1 MSLNAS
7 LYHVQKRTKTS
18 KLRLKSASSGDG
30 FSTHTFTA
38 AVTDV
43 SSVNRI
49 VLVTHNLMAQI
60 IFYTCQLS
68 RARTAP
74 PAFAAVFMKSWACFT
89 DWNHRSYRPL
99 TFLSSALRLT
109 SNCST
114 KNLRQRGT
122 WPQQG
127 GIFVE
132 YTMNAFRLAVSG
144 TFTKR
149 TSGHCL
155 ERRTVLYS
163 LTILSSVSKSP
174 LH

>member
-1 MSLNAS
+1 
-7 LYHVQKRTKTS
+7 
-18 KLRLKSASSGDG
+18 
-30 FSTHTFTA
+30 
-38 AVTDV
+38 
-43 SSVNRI
+43 
-49 VLVTHNLMAQI
+49 MAQI

-109 SNCST
+109 FA
-114 KNLRQRGT
+114 RY
-122 WPQQG
+122 W
-127 GIFVE
+127 
-132 YTMNAFRLAVSG
+132 MLAVSG